1 VILFDEIEKAH
12 PDVWNTLLQVLDDGR
27 LTDGQGRTVDFK
39 NTVLILTS
47 NLGTEAAMA
56 VEERAD
62 LDDDARRRQVRDVV
76 LEVVRRSFRPEFLNR
91 IDEVVVFQRLGRK
104 EISAIV
110 DIQLGRLRDRLA
122 KRDLKLEVSDGAKER
137 MGDLGWDP
145 QYGAR
150 PLKRAI
156 QKNLEDPISLRLLAG
171 DYVSG
176 DTVVVDASGGELVL
190 DRTPGKP

>member
-1 VILFDEIEKAH
+1 
-12 PDVWNTLLQVLDDGR
+12 
-27 LTDGQGRTVDFK
+27 
-39 NTVLILTS
+39 
-47 NLGTEAAMA
+47 
-56 VEERAD
+56 
-62 LDDDARRRQVRDVV
+62 